1 MLDGWRPLEAKNA
14 RRANTLIN
22 VLIEFNEFLW
32 EFNFYNALPMKT
44 FKSRSK
50 NAYGCEIL
58 RNFLPIKKRLNRR

>member
-32 EFNFYNALPMKT
+32 ELNFYNALPMKT
-44 FKSRSK
+44 FKVVRKRPSDVKLSV
-50 NAYGCEIL
+50 AF
-58 RNFLPIKKRLNRR
+58 FLLKKG